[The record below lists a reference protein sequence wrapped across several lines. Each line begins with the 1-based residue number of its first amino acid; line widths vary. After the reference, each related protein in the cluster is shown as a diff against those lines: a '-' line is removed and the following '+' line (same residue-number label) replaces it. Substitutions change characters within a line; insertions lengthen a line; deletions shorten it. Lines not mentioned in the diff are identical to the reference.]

1 MVENLL
7 DNTQEII
14 SVSEINRRA
23 KSILEENFPFVWIQG
38 EVSNFFSAASGH
50 WYFSLKDES
59 SEIRCAMFANKSHRI
74 TFEPKDGDH
83 LVLNGTLSIFEGRGQ
98 YQIIVEHIEL
108 AGEGALLKA
117 FEELKK
123 KLLTEGLFDDSLKKK
138 LPSYPRSIAVVTS
151 PDGAVIQ
158 DIINVLSRRS
168 PFFSLTVVPT
178 LVQGEKAAPLICEAL
193 NKASNLENIDLIIL
207 ARGGGSIEDLW
218 AFNNEE
224 VARTIVSCPI
234 PLVSAV
240 GHETDFTISDF
251 VADIRA
257 PTPSIA
263 AEIIS
268 QPYSE
273 LKEILEGYQSY
284 LLKSVE
290 SQFDSQKTRITNLI
304 KRIRHPG
311 DKLREIGQ
319 KVDYLET
326 ALIQEMHQKVSF
338 KKNQLNLSQLSLQQ
352 NSPQNKVKEAKVY
365 LQNAS
370 KDLLKAFNLKI
381 ERKRKLLGELVATI
395 EAVSPLSVLARG
407 YSIIS
412 TEPEGKI
419 LSSSDQVEIGQTIS
433 AVLNKGSIK
442 AEVKSKDKDE
452 N

>member
-1 MVENLL
+1 MVENQL

-14 SVSEINRRA
+14 SVSEINKRA

-59 SEIRCAMFANKSHRI
+59 SEIRCAMFTNKNHHI

-123 KLLTEGLFDDSLKKK
+123 KLQLEGLFDDSIKRQ
-138 LPSYPRSIAVVTS
+138 LPAYPKNIAVVTS

-158 DIINVLSRRS
+158 DIINVLDRRS
-168 PFFSLTVVPT
+168 PFLDLTVVPT
-178 LVQGEKAAPLICEAL
+178 LVQGEKAAPLICDAL
-193 NKASNLENIDLIIL
+193 NKVGKLKKVDVVIL

-224 VARTIVSCPI
+224 VARAIVNCPTPI
-234 PLVSAV
+234 ISAV

-251 VADIRA
+251 VSDLRA

-273 LKEILEGYQSY
+273 LIETLEGYQNYISR
-284 LLKSVE
+284 SVI
-290 SQFDSQKTRITNLI
+290 SQIDLQRTQITNLI

-311 DKLREIGQ
+311 DKLREISQ
-319 KVDYLET
+319 KLDYVET
-326 ALIQEMHQKVSF
+326 ALIQNINQEISF
-338 KKNQLNLSQLSLQQ
+338 KKNGLNLKDLSLQQ
-352 NSPQNKVKEAKVY
+352 NSPQNKIKEAKVY

-370 KDLLKAFNLKI
+370 KDLLKALKLEI
-381 ERKRKLLGELVATI
+381 EKKSTDLAEIVATLQ
-395 EAVSPLSVLARG
+395 AVSPLSVLSRG

-412 TEPEGKI
+412 TEPDGKI
-419 LSSSDQVEIGQTIS
+419 LSSSNQVEIGQTIS
-433 AVLNKGSIK
+433 AILSKGSIK
-442 AEVKSKDKDE
+442 AEIKSKDE
-452 N
+452 NEK

>member
-168 PFFSLTVVPT
+168 PFFNLTVVPT

-193 NKASNLENIDLIIL
+193 NKASDLENIDLIIL

-224 VARTIVSCPI
+224 VARAIVNCPI
-234 PLVSAV
+234 PLVSAI

-273 LKEILEGYQSY
+273 LKETLEGYQGY

-290 SQFDSQKTRITNLI
+290 SQFDSQRTRITNLI

-338 KKNQLNLSQLSLQQ
+338 NKNQLNLSQLSLQQ

-419 LSSSDQVEIGQTIS
+419 LSSSNQVKIGQTIS

>member
-1 MVENLL
+1 MVENQL

-14 SVSEINRRA
+14 SVSEINKRA

-50 WYFSLKDES
+50 WYFSLKDET
-59 SEIRCAMFANKSHRI
+59 SEIRCAMFTNKNHHI

-123 KLLTEGLFDDSLKKK
+123 KLQLEGLFDDSIKRQ
-138 LPSYPRSIAVVTS
+138 LPAYPKDIAVVTS

-158 DIINVLSRRS
+158 DIINVLDRRS
-168 PFFSLTVVPT
+168 PFLDLTVVPT
-178 LVQGEKAAPLICEAL
+178 LVQGEKAAPLICDAL
-193 NKASNLENIDLIIL
+193 NKVGKLKNVDVVIL

-224 VARTIVSCPI
+224 VARTIVNCPTPI
-234 PLVSAV
+234 ISAV

-251 VADIRA
+251 VSDLRA

-273 LKEILEGYQSY
+273 LIETLEGYQNYISR
-284 LLKSVE
+284 SVI
-290 SQFDSQKTRITNLI
+290 SQIDLQRTQITNLI

-311 DKLREIGQ
+311 DKLREISQ
-319 KVDYLET
+319 KLDYVET
-326 ALIQEMHQKVSF
+326 ALIQNINQEISF
-338 KKNQLNLSQLSLQQ
+338 KKNGLNLKDLSLQQ
-352 NSPQNKVKEAKVY
+352 NSPQNKIKEAKVY

-370 KDLLKAFNLKI
+370 KDLLKALKLEI
-381 ERKRKLLGELVATI
+381 ERKSTVLAEIVATLQ
-395 EAVSPLSVLARG
+395 AVSPLSVLSRG

-412 TEPEGKI
+412 TEPDGKI
-419 LSSSDQVEIGQTIS
+419 LSSSNQVEIGQTIS
-433 AVLNKGSIK
+433 AILSKGSIK
-442 AEVKSKDKDE
+442 AEIKSKDE
-452 N
+452 NEK

>member
-1 MVENLL
+1 MVENQL

-14 SVSEINRRA
+14 SVSEINKRA

-59 SEIRCAMFANKSHRI
+59 SEIRCAMFTNKNHHI

-98 YQIIVEHIEL
+98 YQIIVEQIEL

-123 KLLTEGLFDDSLKKK
+123 KLQLEGLFDDSIKRQ
-138 LPSYPRSIAVVTS
+138 LPAYPKNIAVVTS

-158 DIINVLSRRS
+158 DIINVLDRRS
-168 PFFSLTVVPT
+168 PFLDLTVVPT
-178 LVQGEKAAPLICEAL
+178 LVQGEKAAPLICDAL
-193 NKASNLENIDLIIL
+193 NKVGKLKNIDVVIL

-224 VARTIVSCPI
+224 VARTIVNCPTPI
-234 PLVSAV
+234 ISAV

-251 VADIRA
+251 VSDLRA

-273 LKEILEGYQSY
+273 LIETLKGYQNYISRS
-284 LLKSVE
+284 LI
-290 SQFDSQKTRITNLI
+290 SQIDLQRTQVTNLI

-311 DKLREIGQ
+311 DKLREISQ
-319 KVDYLET
+319 KLDYVET
-326 ALIQEMHQKVSF
+326 ALIQNINQEISF
-338 KKNQLNLSQLSLQQ
+338 KKNGLNLKDLSLQQ

-365 LQNAS
+365 LQNSS
-370 KDLLKAFNLKI
+370 KDLLKALKLEI
-381 ERKRKLLGELVATI
+381 ERKSKVLAEIVATLQ
-395 EAVSPLSVLARG
+395 AVSPLSVLSRG

-412 TEPEGKI
+412 TEPDGKI
-419 LSSSDQVEIGQTIS
+419 LSSSNQVEIGQTIS
-433 AVLNKGSIK
+433 AILSKGSIK
-442 AEVKSKDKDE
+442 AEIKSKDE
-452 N
+452 NEK

>member
-168 PFFSLTVVPT
+168 PFFNLTVVPT

-273 LKEILEGYQSY
+273 LKETLEGYQSY

-290 SQFDSQKTRITNLI
+290 SQFDSQRTRITNLI

-412 TEPEGKI
+412 TEPDGKI
-419 LSSSDQVEIGQTIS
+419 LSSSNQVKIGQTIS
-433 AVLNKGSIK
+433 AVLNKGRIK

>member
-1 MVENLL
+1 MVENQL

-14 SVSEINRRA
+14 SVSEINKRA

-50 WYFSLKDES
+50 WYFSLKDET
-59 SEIRCAMFANKSHRI
+59 SEIRCAMFTNKNHHI

-123 KLLTEGLFDDSLKKK
+123 KLQLEGLFDDSIKRQ
-138 LPSYPRSIAVVTS
+138 LPAYPKDIAVVTS

-158 DIINVLSRRS
+158 DIINVLDRRS
-168 PFFSLTVVPT
+168 PFLDLTVVPT
-178 LVQGEKAAPLICEAL
+178 LVQGEMAAPLICDAL
-193 NKASNLENIDLIIL
+193 NKVGKLKKVDVVIL

-224 VARTIVSCPI
+224 VARAIVNCPTPI
-234 PLVSAV
+234 ISAV

-251 VADIRA
+251 VSDLRA

-273 LKEILEGYQSY
+273 LIETLEGYQNYISR
-284 LLKSVE
+284 SVI
-290 SQFDSQKTRITNLI
+290 SQIDVQRTQITNLI

-311 DKLREIGQ
+311 DKLREISQ
-319 KVDYLET
+319 KLDYLET
-326 ALIQEMHQKVSF
+326 ALIQNINQEISF
-338 KKNQLNLSQLSLQQ
+338 KKNGLNLKDLSLQQ

-370 KDLLKAFNLKI
+370 KDLLKALKLEI
-381 ERKRKLLGELVATI
+381 ERKSTVLAEIVATLQ
-395 EAVSPLSVLARG
+395 AVSPLSVLSRG

-412 TEPEGKI
+412 TEPDGKI
-419 LSSSDQVEIGQTIS
+419 LSSSNQVEIGQTIS
-433 AVLNKGSIK
+433 AILSKGSIK
-442 AEVKSKDKDE
+442 AEIKSKDE
-452 N
+452 NEK

>member
-23 KSILEENFPFVWIQG
+23 KSILEENFPLVWIQG

-168 PFFSLTVVPT
+168 PFFNLTVVPT

-193 NKASNLENIDLIIL
+193 NKASNLESIDLIIL

-224 VARTIVSCPI
+224 VARAIANCPI

-273 LKEILEGYQSY
+273 LQETLDGYQSY

-290 SQFDSQKTRITNLI
+290 SKFDSQRTRITNLI
-304 KRIRHPG
+304 SKRG
-311 DKLREIGQ
+311 
-319 KVDYLET
+319 
-326 ALIQEMHQKVSF
+326 
-338 KKNQLNLSQLSLQQ
+338 
-352 NSPQNKVKEAKVY
+352 
-365 LQNAS
+365 
-370 KDLLKAFNLKI
+370 
-381 ERKRKLLGELVATI
+381 
-395 EAVSPLSVLARG
+395 
-407 YSIIS
+407 
-412 TEPEGKI
+412 
-419 LSSSDQVEIGQTIS
+419 
-433 AVLNKGSIK
+433 
-442 AEVKSKDKDE
+442 
-452 N
+452 

>member
-168 PFFSLTVVPT
+168 PFFNLTVVPT

-224 VARTIVSCPI
+224 VARAIVNCPI

-273 LKEILEGYQSY
+273 LKETLEGYQSY

-290 SQFDSQKTRITNLI
+290 SQFDSQRTRITNLI

-338 KKNQLNLSQLSLQQ
+338 KKNQLNLTQLSLQQ

-370 KDLLKAFNLKI
+370 KDLLKAFKLKI

-419 LSSSDQVEIGQTIS
+419 LSSSNQVKIGQTIS

>member
-1 MVENLL
+1 MVENQL

-14 SVSEINRRA
+14 SVSEINKRA
-23 KSILEENFPFVWIQG
+23 KSILEENFSFVWIQG

-59 SEIRCAMFANKSHRI
+59 SEIRCAMFTNKNHHI
-74 TFEPKDGDH
+74 TSEPKDGDH

-123 KLLTEGLFDDSLKKK
+123 KLQLEGLFDDSIKRQ
-138 LPSYPRSIAVVTS
+138 LPAYPKDIAVVTS

-168 PFFSLTVVPT
+168 PFFNLTVVPT
-178 LVQGEKAAPLICEAL
+178 LVQGERAAPLICEAL

-224 VARTIVSCPI
+224 VARAIVNCPV

-273 LKEILEGYQSY
+273 LKETLEGYQSY

-290 SQFDSQKTRITNLI
+290 SQFDSQRTRITNLI

-326 ALIQEMHQKVSF
+326 ALIQEIHQKVSF

-412 TEPEGKI
+412 TEPKGKI

>member
-168 PFFSLTVVPT
+168 PFFNLTVVPT

-224 VARTIVSCPI
+224 VARAIVNCPV

-273 LKEILEGYQSY
+273 LKETLEGYQSY

-290 SQFDSQKTRITNLI
+290 SQFDSQRTRITNLI

-338 KKNQLNLSQLSLQQ
+338 KKNQLNLTQLSLQQ

-419 LSSSDQVEIGQTIS
+419 LSSSDQVKIGQTIS

>member
-168 PFFSLTVVPT
+168 PFFNLTVVPT

-193 NKASNLENIDLIIL
+193 NKASNLENMDLIIL

-224 VARTIVSCPI
+224 VARAIVNCPI

-273 LKEILEGYQSY
+273 LKETLEGYQSY
-284 LLKSVE
+284 LLKSFE

-338 KKNQLNLSQLSLQQ
+338 KKNQLNLTQLSLQQ

-419 LSSSDQVEIGQTIS
+419 LSSSNQVKIGQTIS

>member
-1 MVENLL
+1 MVENQL

-14 SVSEINRRA
+14 SVSEINKRA

-59 SEIRCAMFANKSHRI
+59 SEIRCAMFTNKNHHI

-83 LVLNGTLSIFEGRGQ
+83 LVINGTLSIFEGRGQ

-123 KLLTEGLFDDSLKKK
+123 KLQLEGLFDDSIKRQ
-138 LPSYPRSIAVVTS
+138 LPAYPKDIAVVTS

-158 DIINVLSRRS
+158 DIINVLDRRS
-168 PFFSLTVVPT
+168 PFLDLTVVPT
-178 LVQGEKAAPLICEAL
+178 LVQGEKAAPLICDAL
-193 NKASNLENIDLIIL
+193 NKVGKLKKVDVVIL

-224 VARTIVSCPI
+224 VARAIVNCPTPI
-234 PLVSAV
+234 ISAV

-251 VADIRA
+251 VSDLRA

-273 LKEILEGYQSY
+273 LIETLEGYQNYISR
-284 LLKSVE
+284 SVI
-290 SQFDSQKTRITNLI
+290 SQIDLQRTQITNLI

-311 DKLREIGQ
+311 DKLREISQ
-319 KVDYLET
+319 KLDYVET
-326 ALIQEMHQKVSF
+326 ALIQNINQEISF
-338 KKNQLNLSQLSLQQ
+338 KKNGLNLKDLSLQL
-352 NSPQNKVKEAKVY
+352 NSPQNKIKEAKVY

-370 KDLLKAFNLKI
+370 KDLLKALKLEI
-381 ERKRKLLGELVATI
+381 EKKSTDLAEIVATLQ
-395 EAVSPLSVLARG
+395 AVSPLSVLSRG

-412 TEPEGKI
+412 TEPDGKI
-419 LSSSDQVEIGQTIS
+419 LSSSNQVEIGQTIS
-433 AVLNKGSIK
+433 AILSKGSIK
-442 AEVKSKDKDE
+442 AEIKSKDE
-452 N
+452 NEK

>member
-168 PFFSLTVVPT
+168 PFFDLTVVPT

-224 VARTIVSCPI
+224 VARAIVNCPI

-273 LKEILEGYQSY
+273 LKETLEGYQSY

-290 SQFDSQKTRITNLI
+290 SQFDSQRTRITNLI

-338 KKNQLNLSQLSLQQ
+338 KKNQLNITQLSLQQ

-370 KDLLKAFNLKI
+370 KDLLKAFKLKV

-419 LSSSDQVEIGQTIS
+419 LSSSNQVKIGQTIS

>member
-138 LPSYPRSIAVVTS
+138 LPSHPSSIAVVTS

-168 PFFSLTVVPT
+168 PFFNLTVVPT

-224 VARTIVSCPI
+224 VARTIVNCPI

-273 LKEILEGYQSY
+273 LKETLEGYQSY

-338 KKNQLNLSQLSLQQ
+338 KKNQLNLTQLSLQQ

-370 KDLLKAFNLKI
+370 KDLLKAFKSEI

-412 TEPEGKI
+412 TEPERKI
-419 LSSSDQVEIGQTIS
+419 LSSSGQVKIGPTIS

>member
-168 PFFSLTVVPT
+168 PFFNLTVVPT

-224 VARTIVSCPI
+224 VARTIVNCPI

-273 LKEILEGYQSY
+273 LKETLEGYQSY

-290 SQFDSQKTRITNLI
+290 SQFDSQRTRITNLI

-338 KKNQLNLSQLSLQQ
+338 KKNQLNLTQLSLQQ

-370 KDLLKAFNLKI
+370 KDLLKAFKLKV
-381 ERKRKLLGELVATI
+381 ERKKKLLGELVATI

-419 LSSSDQVEIGQTIS
+419 LSSSNQVKIGQTIS

>member
-1 MVENLL
+1 MVENQL

-14 SVSEINRRA
+14 SVSEINKRA

-59 SEIRCAMFANKSHRI
+59 SEIRCAMFTNKNHHI

-123 KLLTEGLFDDSLKKK
+123 KLQLEGLFDDSIKRQ
-138 LPSYPRSIAVVTS
+138 LPAYPKNIAVVTS

-158 DIINVLSRRS
+158 DIINVLDRRS
-168 PFFSLTVVPT
+168 PFLDLTVVPT
-178 LVQGEKAAPLICEAL
+178 LVQGEMAAPLICDAL
-193 NKASNLENIDLIIL
+193 NKVGKLKKVDVVIL

-224 VARTIVSCPI
+224 VARAIVNCPI
-234 PLVSAV
+234 PIISAV

-251 VADIRA
+251 VSDLRA
-257 PTPSIA
+257 PTPSVA

-273 LKEILEGYQSY
+273 LIETLEGYQNYISR
-284 LLKSVE
+284 SVI
-290 SQFDSQKTRITNLI
+290 SQIDLQRTQITNLI

-311 DKLREIGQ
+311 DKLREISQ
-319 KVDYLET
+319 KLDYLET
-326 ALIQEMHQKVSF
+326 ALIQNINQEISF
-338 KKNQLNLSQLSLQQ
+338 KKNGLNLKDLSLQQ

-370 KDLLKAFNLKI
+370 KDLLKALKLEI
-381 ERKRKLLGELVATI
+381 ERKSTVLAEIVATLQ
-395 EAVSPLSVLARG
+395 AVSPLSVLSRG

-412 TEPEGKI
+412 TEPDGKI
-419 LSSSDQVEIGQTIS
+419 LSSSNQVEIGQTIS
-433 AVLNKGSIK
+433 AILSKGSIK
-442 AEVKSKDKDE
+442 AEIKSKDE
-452 N
+452 NEK

>member
-1 MVENLL
+1 MVENQL

-14 SVSEINRRA
+14 SVSEINKRA

-50 WYFSLKDES
+50 WYFSLKDET
-59 SEIRCAMFANKSHRI
+59 SEIRCAMFTNKNHHI

-123 KLLTEGLFDDSLKKK
+123 KLQLEGLFDDSIKRQ
-138 LPSYPRSIAVVTS
+138 LPTYPKNIAVVTS

-158 DIINVLSRRS
+158 DIINVLDRRS
-168 PFFSLTVVPT
+168 PFLDLTVVPT

-193 NKASNLENIDLIIL
+193 NKVGKLKKVDVVIL

-224 VARTIVSCPI
+224 VARAIVNCPI
-234 PLVSAV
+234 PIISAV

-251 VADIRA
+251 VSDLRA
-257 PTPSIA
+257 PTPSVA

-273 LKEILEGYQSY
+273 LIETLEGYQNYISR
-284 LLKSVE
+284 SVI
-290 SQFDSQKTRITNLI
+290 SQIDLQRTQITNLI

-311 DKLREIGQ
+311 DKLREISQ
-319 KVDYLET
+319 KLDYVET
-326 ALIQEMHQKVSF
+326 ALIQNINQEISF
-338 KKNQLNLSQLSLQQ
+338 KKNGLNLKDLSLQQ
-352 NSPQNKVKEAKVY
+352 NSPQNKIKEAKVY

-370 KDLLKAFNLKI
+370 KDLLKALKLEI
-381 ERKRKLLGELVATI
+381 ERKSTVLAEIVATLQ
-395 EAVSPLSVLARG
+395 AVSPLSVLSRG

-412 TEPEGKI
+412 TEPDGKI
-419 LSSSDQVEIGQTIS
+419 LSSSNQVEIGQTIS
-433 AVLNKGSIK
+433 AILSKGSIK
-442 AEVKSKDKDE
+442 AEIKSKDE
-452 N
+452 NEK

>member
-168 PFFSLTVVPT
+168 PFFNLTVVPT

-273 LKEILEGYQSY
+273 LKETLEGYQGY

-290 SQFDSQKTRITNLI
+290 YQFDSQRTRITNLI

-319 KVDYLET
+319 RVDYLET

-338 KKNQLNLSQLSLQQ
+338 KKNQLNLTQLSLQQ

-419 LSSSDQVEIGQTIS
+419 LSSSNQVKIGQTIS

>member
-59 SEIRCAMFANKSHRI
+59 SEIRCAMFANRSHRI

-123 KLLTEGLFDDSLKKK
+123 KLLTEGLFDDSIKKK

-168 PFFSLTVVPT
+168 PFFNLTVVPT

-224 VARTIVSCPI
+224 VARAIVNCPV

-273 LKEILEGYQSY
+273 LKETLEGYQGY

-290 SQFDSQKTRITNLI
+290 SQFDSQRTHITNLI

-338 KKNQLNLSQLSLQQ
+338 KKNQLNLTQLSLQQ

-419 LSSSDQVEIGQTIS
+419 LSSSNQVKIGQTIS

>member
-1 MVENLL
+1 MVENQL

-14 SVSEINRRA
+14 SVSEINKRA

-50 WYFSLKDES
+50 WYFSLKDDS
-59 SEIRCAMFANKSHRI
+59 SEIRCAMFTNKNHHI

-123 KLLTEGLFDDSLKKK
+123 KLQLEGLFDDSIKRQ
-138 LPSYPRSIAVVTS
+138 LPAYPKNIAVVTS

-158 DIINVLSRRS
+158 DIINVLDRRS
-168 PFFSLTVVPT
+168 PFLDLTVVPT
-178 LVQGEKAAPLICEAL
+178 LVQGEKAAPLICDAL
-193 NKASNLENIDLIIL
+193 NKVVKLKKVDVVIL

-224 VARTIVSCPI
+224 VARAIVNCPTPI
-234 PLVSAV
+234 ISAV
-240 GHETDFTISDF
+240 GHETDFTIADF
-251 VADIRA
+251 VSDLRA

-273 LKEILEGYQSY
+273 LIETLEGYQNYISR
-284 LLKSVE
+284 SVM
-290 SQFDSQKTRITNLI
+290 SQIDLQRTQITNLI
-304 KRIRHPG
+304 KRLRHPG
-311 DKLREIGQ
+311 DKLREISQ
-319 KVDYLET
+319 KLDYIET
-326 ALIQEMHQKVSF
+326 ALIQNINQEISF
-338 KKNQLNLSQLSLQQ
+338 KKNGLNLKDLSLQQ
-352 NSPQNKVKEAKVY
+352 NSPQNKIKEVKVY

-370 KDLLKAFNLKI
+370 KDLLKALKLEI
-381 ERKRKLLGELVATI
+381 ERKSTVLAEIVATLQ
-395 EAVSPLSVLARG
+395 AVSPLSVLSRG

-412 TEPEGKI
+412 TEPDGKI
-419 LSSSDQVEIGQTIS
+419 LSSSNQVEIGQTIS
-433 AVLNKGSIK
+433 AILSKGSIK
-442 AEVKSKDKDE
+442 AEIKSKDE
-452 N
+452 NEK

>member
-168 PFFSLTVVPT
+168 PFFNLTVVPT

-224 VARTIVSCPI
+224 VARAIVNCPI

-273 LKEILEGYQSY
+273 LEETLEGYQSY

-290 SQFDSQKTRITNLI
+290 SQFDSQRTRITNLI

-338 KKNQLNLSQLSLQQ
+338 KKNQLNLTQLSLQQ

-370 KDLLKAFNLKI
+370 KDLLKAFKLKI

-419 LSSSDQVEIGQTIS
+419 LSSSNQVKIGQTIS

>member
-1 MVENLL
+1 MVENQL

-14 SVSEINRRA
+14 SVSEINKRA

-59 SEIRCAMFANKSHRI
+59 SEIRCAMFTNKNHHI

-123 KLLTEGLFDDSLKKK
+123 KLQLEGLFDDSIKRQ
-138 LPSYPRSIAVVTS
+138 LPAYPKNIAVVTS

-158 DIINVLSRRS
+158 DIINVLDRRS
-168 PFFSLTVVPT
+168 PFLDLTVVPT

-193 NKASNLENIDLIIL
+193 NKVGKLKKVDVVIL

-224 VARTIVSCPI
+224 VARAIVNCPTPI
-234 PLVSAV
+234 ISAV

-251 VADIRA
+251 VSDLRA

-273 LKEILEGYQSY
+273 LIETLEGYHNY
-284 LLKSVE
+284 ILRSVI
-290 SQFDSQKTRITNLI
+290 SQIDLQRTQITNLI

-311 DKLREIGQ
+311 DKLREISQ
-319 KVDYLET
+319 KLDYVET
-326 ALIQEMHQKVSF
+326 ALIQNINQEISF
-338 KKNQLNLSQLSLQQ
+338 KKNGLNLKDLSLQQ
-352 NSPQNKVKEAKVY
+352 NSPQNKIKETKVY

-370 KDLLKAFNLKI
+370 KDLLKALKLEI
-381 ERKRKLLGELVATI
+381 ERKSTVLAEIVATLQ
-395 EAVSPLSVLARG
+395 AVSPLSVLSRG

-419 LSSSDQVEIGQTIS
+419 LSSSNQVEIGQTIS
-433 AVLNKGSIK
+433 AILSKGSIK
-442 AEVKSKDKDE
+442 AEIKSKDE
-452 N
+452 NEK

>member
-59 SEIRCAMFANKSHRI
+59 SEIRCAMFANRSHRI

-168 PFFSLTVVPT
+168 PFFNLTVVPT

-224 VARTIVSCPI
+224 VARAIVNCPV

-273 LKEILEGYQSY
+273 LKETLEGYQSY

-290 SQFDSQKTRITNLI
+290 SQFDSQRTRITNLI

-419 LSSSDQVEIGQTIS
+419 LSSSNQVKIGQTIS

>member
-1 MVENLL
+1 MVENQL

-14 SVSEINRRA
+14 SVSEINKRA

-59 SEIRCAMFANKSHRI
+59 SEIRCAMFTNKNHHI

-123 KLLTEGLFDDSLKKK
+123 KLQLEGLFDDSIKHQ
-138 LPSYPRSIAVVTS
+138 LPAYPKNIAVVTS

-158 DIINVLSRRS
+158 DIINVLDRRS
-168 PFFSLTVVPT
+168 PFLDLTVVPT
-178 LVQGEKAAPLICEAL
+178 LVQGEKAAPLICDAL
-193 NKASNLENIDLIIL
+193 NKVGKLKKVDVVIL

-224 VARTIVSCPI
+224 VARAIVNCPTPI
-234 PLVSAV
+234 ISAV

-251 VADIRA
+251 VSDLRA

-273 LKEILEGYQSY
+273 LIETLEGYQNYISR
-284 LLKSVE
+284 SVI
-290 SQFDSQKTRITNLI
+290 SQIDLQRTQITNLI

-311 DKLREIGQ
+311 DKLREISQ
-319 KVDYLET
+319 KLDYVET
-326 ALIQEMHQKVSF
+326 ALIQNINQEISF
-338 KKNQLNLSQLSLQQ
+338 KRNGLNLKDLSLQQ

-370 KDLLKAFNLKI
+370 KDLLKALKLEI
-381 ERKRKLLGELVATI
+381 ERKSTVLAEIVATLQ
-395 EAVSPLSVLARG
+395 AVSPLSVLSRG
-407 YSIIS
+407 YSIIT
-412 TEPEGKI
+412 TEPDGKI
-419 LSSSDQVEIGQTIS
+419 LSSSNQVEIGQTIS
-433 AVLNKGSIK
+433 AILSKGSIK
-442 AEVKSKDKDE
+442 AEIKSKDE
-452 N
+452 NEK

>member
-123 KLLTEGLFDDSLKKK
+123 KLLKEGLFDDSLKKK

-168 PFFSLTVVPT
+168 PFFNLTVVPT

-224 VARTIVSCPI
+224 VARAIVNCPI

-273 LKEILEGYQSY
+273 LKETLEGYQSY

-290 SQFDSQKTRITNLI
+290 SQFDSQRTRITNLI

-326 ALIQEMHQKVSF
+326 ALIQEMNQKVSF
-338 KKNQLNLSQLSLQQ
+338 KKNQLNLTQLSLQQ

-365 LQNAS
+365 LQNSS
-370 KDLLKAFNLKI
+370 KDLLKAFQLKI

-419 LSSSDQVEIGQTIS
+419 LSSSNQVKIGQTIS
-433 AVLNKGSIK
+433 AVLNKGRIK
-442 AEVKSKDKDE
+442 AEVKSKDQDE

>member
-224 VARTIVSCPI
+224 VARAIVNCPI

-273 LKEILEGYQSY
+273 LKETLEGYQSY

-290 SQFDSQKTRITNLI
+290 SQFDSQRTRITNLI

-338 KKNQLNLSQLSLQQ
+338 KKNQLNLTQLSLQQ

-370 KDLLKAFNLKI
+370 KDLLKAFKLKI

-419 LSSSDQVEIGQTIS
+419 LSSSDQVNIGQTIS
-433 AVLNKGSIK
+433 AVLNKGRIK

>member
-1 MVENLL
+1 MVENQL

-14 SVSEINRRA
+14 SVSEINKRA
-23 KSILEENFPFVWIQG
+23 KSILEENFPLVWIQG

-59 SEIRCAMFANKSHRI
+59 SEIRCAMFTNKNHHI

-117 FEELKK
+117 FEDLKK
-123 KLLTEGLFDDSLKKK
+123 KLQLEGLFDDSIKRQ
-138 LPSYPRSIAVVTS
+138 LPAYPKNIAVITS

-158 DIINVLSRRS
+158 DIINVLDRRS
-168 PFFSLTVVPT
+168 PFLDLTVVPT
-178 LVQGEKAAPLICEAL
+178 LVQGEKAAPLICDAL
-193 NKASNLENIDLIIL
+193 RKVGKLKNIDVVIL

-224 VARTIVSCPI
+224 VARAIVNCPTPI
-234 PLVSAV
+234 ISAV

-251 VADIRA
+251 VSDLRA

-273 LKEILEGYQSY
+273 LIETLKGYQNYISR
-284 LLKSVE
+284 SVI
-290 SQFDSQKTRITNLI
+290 SHIDLQRTQITNLI

-311 DKLREIGQ
+311 DKLREISQ
-319 KVDYLET
+319 KLDYIET
-326 ALIQEMHQKVSF
+326 TLIQNINQEISF
-338 KKNQLNLSQLSLQQ
+338 KKNGLNLKDLSLQQ

-365 LQNAS
+365 LQNAY
-370 KDLLKAFNLKI
+370 KDLLKALKLEI
-381 ERKRKLLGELVATI
+381 ERKSTVLAEIVATLQ
-395 EAVSPLSVLARG
+395 AVSPLSVLSRG

-412 TEPEGKI
+412 TEPDGKI
-419 LSSSDQVEIGQTIS
+419 LTSSNQVEIGQSIS
-433 AVLNKGSIK
+433 AILSKGSIK
-442 AEVKSKDKDE
+442 AEIKSKDE
-452 N
+452 YEE

>member
-1 MVENLL
+1 MVENQL

-14 SVSEINRRA
+14 SVSEINKRA

-50 WYFSLKDES
+50 WYFSLKDET
-59 SEIRCAMFANKSHRI
+59 SEIRCAMFTNKNHHI

-83 LVLNGTLSIFEGRGQ
+83 LVINGTLSIFEGRGQ

-123 KLLTEGLFDDSLKKK
+123 KLQLEGLFDDSIKRQ
-138 LPSYPRSIAVVTS
+138 LPAYPKDIAVVTS

-158 DIINVLSRRS
+158 DIINVLDRRS
-168 PFFSLTVVPT
+168 PFLDLTVVPT
-178 LVQGEKAAPLICEAL
+178 LVQGEKAAPLICDAL
-193 NKASNLENIDLIIL
+193 NKVGKLKKVDVVIL

-224 VARTIVSCPI
+224 VARAIVNCPTPI
-234 PLVSAV
+234 ISAV

-251 VADIRA
+251 VSDLRA

-273 LKEILEGYQSY
+273 LIETLEGYQNYISR
-284 LLKSVE
+284 SVI
-290 SQFDSQKTRITNLI
+290 SQIDLQRTQITNLI

-311 DKLREIGQ
+311 DKLREISQ
-319 KVDYLET
+319 KLDYVET
-326 ALIQEMHQKVSF
+326 ALIQNINQEISF
-338 KKNQLNLSQLSLQQ
+338 KKNGLNLKDLSLQQ
-352 NSPQNKVKEAKVY
+352 NSPQNKIKEAKVY

-370 KDLLKAFNLKI
+370 KDLLKALKLEI
-381 ERKRKLLGELVATI
+381 ERKSTVLAEIVATLQ
-395 EAVSPLSVLARG
+395 AVSPLSVLSRG

-412 TEPEGKI
+412 TEPDGKI
-419 LSSSDQVEIGQTIS
+419 LSSSNQVEIGQTIS
-433 AVLNKGSIK
+433 AILSKGSIK
-442 AEVKSKDKDE
+442 AEIKSKDE
-452 N
+452 NEK

>member
-168 PFFSLTVVPT
+168 PFFNLTVVPT

-193 NKASNLENIDLIIL
+193 DKASNLENIDLIIL

-224 VARTIVSCPI
+224 VARAIVNCPI

-273 LKEILEGYQSY
+273 LKETLEGYQSY

-290 SQFDSQKTRITNLI
+290 SQFDSQRTRITNLI

-338 KKNQLNLSQLSLQQ
+338 KKNQLNLTQLSLQQ

-370 KDLLKAFNLKI
+370 KDLLKAFKLKV

-419 LSSSDQVEIGQTIS
+419 LSSSNQVKVGQTIS

-442 AEVKSKDKDE
+442 AEVKSKNEDE

>member
-168 PFFSLTVVPT
+168 PFFNLTVVPT

-224 VARTIVSCPI
+224 VARAIVNCPI

-273 LKEILEGYQSY
+273 LKETLEGYQGY

-290 SQFDSQKTRITNLI
+290 SQFDSQRTHITNLI

-338 KKNQLNLSQLSLQQ
+338 KKNQLNLTQLSLQQ
-352 NSPQNKVKEAKVY
+352 NSPQNKVIEAKVY
-365 LQNAS
+365 LQNAT
-370 KDLLKAFNLKI
+370 KDLLKAFQLKI

-419 LSSSDQVEIGQTIS
+419 LSSSDQVKIGQTIS

>member
-1 MVENLL
+1 MVENQL

-14 SVSEINRRA
+14 SVSEINKRA
-23 KSILEENFPFVWIQG
+23 KSILEEKFPFIWIQG

-59 SEIRCAMFANKSHRI
+59 SEIRCAMFTNKNHHI

-83 LVLNGTLSIFEGRGQ
+83 LVVNGTLSIFEGRGQ

-123 KLLTEGLFDDSLKKK
+123 KLQLEGLFDDSIKRQ
-138 LPSYPRSIAVVTS
+138 LPAYPKNIAVVTS

-158 DIINVLSRRS
+158 DIINVLDRRS
-168 PFFSLTVVPT
+168 PFLDLTVVPT
-178 LVQGEKAAPLICEAL
+178 LVQGEKAAPLICDAL
-193 NKASNLENIDLIIL
+193 NKVGKLKKVDVVIL

-224 VARTIVSCPI
+224 VARAIVNCPTPI
-234 PLVSAV
+234 ISAV
-240 GHETDFTISDF
+240 GHETDFTIADF
-251 VADIRA
+251 VSDLRA

-273 LKEILEGYQSY
+273 LIETLEGYQNYISR
-284 LLKSVE
+284 SVI
-290 SQFDSQKTRITNLI
+290 SQIDLQRTQITNLI

-311 DKLREIGQ
+311 DKLREISQ
-319 KVDYLET
+319 KLDYVET
-326 ALIQEMHQKVSF
+326 ALIQNINQEISF
-338 KKNQLNLSQLSLQQ
+338 KKNGLNLKDLSLQQ
-352 NSPQNKVKEAKVY
+352 NSPQNKIKEAKVY

-370 KDLLKAFNLKI
+370 KDLLKALKLEI
-381 ERKRKLLGELVATI
+381 ERKSTVLAEIVATLQ
-395 EAVSPLSVLARG
+395 AVSPLSVLSRG

-412 TEPEGKI
+412 TEPDGKI
-419 LSSSDQVEIGQTIS
+419 LSSSNQVEIGQTIS
-433 AVLNKGSIK
+433 AILSKGSIK
-442 AEVKSKDKDE
+442 AEIKSKDE
-452 N
+452 NEK

>member
-1 MVENLL
+1 MVENQL

-14 SVSEINRRA
+14 SVSEINKRA

-59 SEIRCAMFANKSHRI
+59 SEIRCAMFTNKNHHI

-123 KLLTEGLFDDSLKKK
+123 KLQLEGLFDDSIKCQ
-138 LPSYPRSIAVVTS
+138 LPTYPKNIAVVTS

-158 DIINVLSRRS
+158 DIINVLDRRS
-168 PFFSLTVVPT
+168 PFLDLTVVPT
-178 LVQGEKAAPLICEAL
+178 LVQGEKAAPLICDAL
-193 NKASNLENIDLIIL
+193 NKVGKLKNIDVVIL

-224 VARTIVSCPI
+224 VARTIVNCPTPI
-234 PLVSAV
+234 ISAV

-251 VADIRA
+251 VSDLRA

-273 LKEILEGYQSY
+273 LIETLKGYQNYISRS
-284 LLKSVE
+284 LI
-290 SQFDSQKTRITNLI
+290 SQIDLQRTQVTNLI

-311 DKLREIGQ
+311 DKLREISQ
-319 KVDYLET
+319 KLDYVET
-326 ALIQEMHQKVSF
+326 ALIQNINQEISF
-338 KKNQLNLSQLSLQQ
+338 KKNGLNLKDLSLQQ

-365 LQNAS
+365 LQNSS
-370 KDLLKAFNLKI
+370 KDLLKALKLEI
-381 ERKRKLLGELVATI
+381 ERKSKVLAEIVATLQ
-395 EAVSPLSVLARG
+395 AVSPLSVLSRG

-412 TEPEGKI
+412 TEPDGKI
-419 LSSSDQVEIGQTIS
+419 LSSSNQVEIGQTIS
-433 AVLNKGSIK
+433 AILSKGSIK
-442 AEVKSKDKDE
+442 AEIKSKDE
-452 N
+452 NEK

>member
-123 KLLTEGLFDDSLKKK
+123 KLLTEGLFDDSHKKK

-168 PFFSLTVVPT
+168 PFFNLTVVPT

-273 LKEILEGYQSY
+273 LKETLEGYQSY

-290 SQFDSQKTRITNLI
+290 SQFDSQRTRITNLI

-338 KKNQLNLSQLSLQQ
+338 KKNQLNLTQLSLQQ

-419 LSSSDQVEIGQTIS
+419 LSSSGQVKIGQTIS

>member
-168 PFFSLTVVPT
+168 PFFNLTVVPT

-224 VARTIVSCPI
+224 VARAIVNCPI

-273 LKEILEGYQSY
+273 LKETLEGYQSY
-284 LLKSVE
+284 LLKSFE
-290 SQFDSQKTRITNLI
+290 SQFDSQRTRITNLI

-338 KKNQLNLSQLSLQQ
+338 KKNQLNLTQLSLQQ

-370 KDLLKAFNLKI
+370 KDLLKAFKLKI

-419 LSSSDQVEIGQTIS
+419 LSSSDQVKIGQTIS
-433 AVLNKGSIK
+433 AVLNKGRIK

>member
-1 MVENLL
+1 MVENQL

-14 SVSEINRRA
+14 SVSEINKRA

-50 WYFSLKDES
+50 WYFSLKDET
-59 SEIRCAMFANKSHRI
+59 SEIRCAMFTNKNHHI

-123 KLLTEGLFDDSLKKK
+123 KLQLEGLFDDSIKRQ
-138 LPSYPRSIAVVTS
+138 LPAYPKDIAVVTS

-158 DIINVLSRRS
+158 DIINVLDRRS
-168 PFFSLTVVPT
+168 PFLDLTVVPT
-178 LVQGEKAAPLICEAL
+178 LVQGEKAAPLICDAL
-193 NKASNLENIDLIIL
+193 NKVGKLKKVDVVIL

-224 VARTIVSCPI
+224 VARAIVNCPTPI
-234 PLVSAV
+234 ISAV

-251 VADIRA
+251 VSDLRA

-273 LKEILEGYQSY
+273 LIETLEGYQNYISR
-284 LLKSVE
+284 SVI
-290 SQFDSQKTRITNLI
+290 SQIDLQRTQIANLI

-311 DKLREIGQ
+311 DKLREISQ
-319 KVDYLET
+319 KLDYVET
-326 ALIQEMHQKVSF
+326 TLIQNINQEISF
-338 KKNQLNLSQLSLQQ
+338 KKNGLNLKDLSLQQ
-352 NSPQNKVKEAKVY
+352 NSPQNKIKEAKVY

-370 KDLLKAFNLKI
+370 KDLLKALKLEI
-381 ERKRKLLGELVATI
+381 ERKSTVLAEIVATLQ
-395 EAVSPLSVLARG
+395 AVSPLSVLSRG

-412 TEPEGKI
+412 TEPDGKI
-419 LSSSDQVEIGQTIS
+419 LSSSNQVEIGQTIS
-433 AVLNKGSIK
+433 AILSKGSIK
-442 AEVKSKDKDE
+442 AEIKSKDE
-452 N
+452 NEK

>member
-1 MVENLL
+1 MVENQL

-14 SVSEINRRA
+14 SVSEINKRA

-59 SEIRCAMFANKSHRI
+59 SEIRCAMFTNKNHRI

-123 KLLTEGLFDDSLKKK
+123 KLQLEGLFDDSIKRQ
-138 LPSYPRSIAVVTS
+138 LPAYPKNIAVVTS

-158 DIINVLSRRS
+158 DIINVLDRRS
-168 PFFSLTVVPT
+168 PFLDLTVVPT
-178 LVQGEKAAPLICEAL
+178 LVQGEKAAPLICDAL
-193 NKASNLENIDLIIL
+193 NKVGKLKKVDVVIL

-218 AFNNEE
+218 AFNNED
-224 VARTIVSCPI
+224 VARSIVNCPTPI
-234 PLVSAV
+234 ISAV

-251 VADIRA
+251 VSDLRA

-273 LKEILEGYQSY
+273 LIETLEGYQNYISR
-284 LLKSVE
+284 SVI
-290 SQFDSQKTRITNLI
+290 SQIDVQRTQITNLI

-311 DKLREIGQ
+311 DKLREISQ
-319 KVDYLET
+319 KLDYLET
-326 ALIQEMHQKVSF
+326 ALIQNINQEISF
-338 KKNQLNLSQLSLQQ
+338 KKNGLNLKDLSLQQ

-370 KDLLKAFNLKI
+370 KDLLKALQLEI
-381 ERKRKLLGELVATI
+381 ERKSTVLAEIVATLQ
-395 EAVSPLSVLARG
+395 AVSPLSVLSRG

-412 TEPEGKI
+412 TEPDGKI
-419 LSSSDQVEIGQTIS
+419 LSSSNQVEIGQTIS
-433 AVLNKGSIK
+433 AILSKGSIK
-442 AEVKSKDKDE
+442 AEIKSKDE
-452 N
+452 NEK

>member
-168 PFFSLTVVPT
+168 PFFNLTVVPT

-224 VARTIVSCPI
+224 VARAIVNCPI

-273 LKEILEGYQSY
+273 LKETLEGYQSY

-290 SQFDSQKTRITNLI
+290 SQFDSQRTRITNLI

-338 KKNQLNLSQLSLQQ
+338 KKNQLNLTQLSLQQ

-370 KDLLKAFNLKI
+370 KDLLKAFKLKI

-419 LSSSDQVEIGQTIS
+419 LSSSNQVKIGQTIS
-433 AVLNKGSIK
+433 AVLNKGSIR
-442 AEVKSKDKDE
+442 AEIKSKDKDE